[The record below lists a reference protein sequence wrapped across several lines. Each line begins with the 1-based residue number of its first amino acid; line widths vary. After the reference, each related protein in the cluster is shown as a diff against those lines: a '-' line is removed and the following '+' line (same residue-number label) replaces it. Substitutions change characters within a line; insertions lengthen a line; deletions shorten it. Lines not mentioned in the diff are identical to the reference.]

1 METNL
6 AEQLAEVQAARR
18 ALALEA
24 ETSAAAHH
32 RDLEGLAISALELQ
46 TVLQELSRE
55 KVHRLAASTDLTAA
69 RRRLS
74 ELNMELLLAQA
85 DAERGGHKE
94 KGVPEAEMERSQ
106 ADEALGKR
114 KAQALEALKA
124 AKASVQIYED
134 CCQELRSE
142 LSAAQACHAQSSE
155 RLAPSSKASGQQEGN
170 VFWCRKVPPT
180 QGLHESASA
189 PSLR

>member
-24 ETSAAAHH
+24 ESSAAAHH

-55 KVHRLAASTDLTAA
+55 KVDRLAASTDLTAA

-94 KGVPEAEMERSQ
+94 KGATTCE
-106 ADEALGKR
+106 
-114 KAQALEALKA
+114 
-124 AKASVQIYED
+124 
-134 CCQELRSE
+134 
-142 LSAAQACHAQSSE
+142 
-155 RLAPSSKASGQQEGN
+155 
-170 VFWCRKVPPT
+170 
-180 QGLHESASA
+180 
-189 PSLR
+189 